1 MRFTSGE
8 NTIDPLTGIPVI
20 LGSVRVTQSGRIRV
34 LQTTG
39 EPPGGLNTQPGVP
52 PGFVEGTQQAEA
64 GIRTTENN
72 STRITQNGDTRIVTI
87 AAQTIV
93 GLPYGFTEVPL
104 TGPLT

>member
-39 EPPGGLNTQPGVP
+39 EPSGGLNTQPGVP
-52 PGFVEGTQQAEA
+52 PGYIEAAQLTQA
-64 GIRTTENN
+64 GIRTTQGNI
-72 STRITQNGDTRIVTI
+72 TRITQSGDTRVVTI
-87 AAQTIV
+87 AAQSIV
-93 GLPYGFTEVPL
+93 GLPYGFTEVPQ